1 MNIEVNQVSNNSWK
15 AFIKQPLLWKQ
26 VSMLAL
32 PILAVVGSEDI
43 RPSWPVEQI
52 TNLMPEA
59 RFEIINGAG
68 HYLWLTHSRQ
78 LYLILRDF
86 LCFM

>member
-1 MNIEVNQVSNNSWK
+1 MEVNEVSNHSWK

-26 VSMLAL
+26 VSILAV

-52 TNLMPEA
+52 TNLMPKA
-59 RFEIINGAG
+59 RFEVIKGAG
-68 HYLWLTHSRQ
+68 HYLWLTHSGQ
-78 LYLILRDF
+78 LRLILRDF
-86 LCFM
+86 LCSM